1 MIDENYIIDYIQDQI
16 DYQTAQHR
24 WYKPTT
30 QARDTL
36 EDLLLYVVLLAD
48 ALKEKGGNA
57 IQLEEAGEWYTI
69 PADYTGVSY
78 G

>member
-36 EDLLLYVVLLAD
+36 EDMLLYVVLLSD
-48 ALKEKGGNA
+48 ALNNGENDYV
-57 IQLEEAGEWYTI
+57 IDLED
-69 PADYTGVSY
+69 PGVSY